1 MAPRE
6 NKVVLFLLGLA
17 SSMQQGFF
25 LFFFPASA
33 ALTASLVLFF
43 FSLTLDE
50 ARSAR
55 KRFLRLSARG
65 VIPPRAEV
73 LDLKASRQRNADWDL
88 CFRFQRLQV
97 SHSFIVVQTL
107 PCRTKLRCI
116 GQDKNEKKIG

>member
-25 LFFFPASA
+25 CFFVRVGASA

-43 FSLTLDE
+43 SRSPWTKP
-50 ARSAR
+50 ARRGSV
-55 KRFLRLSARG
+55 LRLSARD

-73 LDLKASRQRNADWDL
+73 LDLKASRQCNADWDL
-88 CFRFQRLQV
+88 CFRFQ
-97 SHSFIVVQTL
+97 
-107 PCRTKLRCI
+107 
-116 GQDKNEKKIG
+116 